1 METLKTYLK
10 LIASNKILCNKPFSI
25 AKNRKYDGYQRGSAS
40 MIYKLFD
47 KQTFGGAIK
56 NENISN
62 KELPEKLH
70 KPQNYKKFNKIKI
83 NSSSIDSIWGFGL
96 AEME

>member
-1 METLKTYLK
+1 METLKIYLK

-56 NENISN
+56 NENTSN
-62 KELPEKLH
+62 KELAEKLH

>member
-1 METLKTYLK
+1 METLKIYLK

-25 AKNRKYDGYQRGSAS
+25 AKNWKYDGYQRGSAS

-62 KELPEKLH
+62 KELAEKLH